1 MAKRSGAVGSSLY
14 NQCQKDKNKNK
25 EKTLG
30 LVPRTKACYQVAEDF
45 TTLSYHQVEVRF
57 ASVPPPVEKTLNRL
71 GRIARLP
78 LLPYWNGE
86 DLTVVRLPTNQDVG
100 LFRLDISF
108 LPEEEKQQHQMLN
121 VVWSV
126 NNTMERYDRVVLP
139 VRLLLPSASLSFSS
153 RFAYHLNGRMP

>member
-25 EKTLG
+25 ETTSG

-45 TTLSYHQVEVRF
+45 TTLSNHQVEVRF

-153 RFAYHLNGRMP
+153 RLAYHLNGRMP